1 MLPRVNIRKT
11 LRGVSRKVLLG
22 SRVALS
28 ITSRLIKEGVMV
40 FCNYCAKKLF
50 LVVTGTWK
58 VCGFPHSPVT
68 GA

>member
-1 MLPRVNIRKT
+1 MGLARTPAMLPRVNIRKT

-40 FCNYCAKKLF
+40 FCN
-50 LVVTGTWK
+50 
-58 VCGFPHSPVT
+58 
-68 GA
+68 

>member
-11 LRGVSRKVLLG
+11 LKGVSKKVLLG
-22 SRVALS
+22 ARVVLS

-40 FCNYCAKKLF
+40 FCNYCANKLF
-50 LVVTGTWK
+50 PVVTGAWG
-58 VCGFPHSPVT
+58 CCEFPHSPVT